1 MRSWAFHEGKQGAI
15 MSRQQMPGTLE
26 LVRGNA
32 VLGTIEVNPGERDFP
47 WYSGAFHPSA
57 DFEPVRGLFE
67 RELELLQANTS
78 DDAAQWDDW
87 EAVHAEL
94 HEPGLRL
101 QAPDRSYEADEI
113 LIHIDGA
120 EAWWRSGQGM
130 DD

>member
-1 MRSWAFHEGKQGAI
+1 MPRKQL
-15 MSRQQMPGTLE
+15 PETLE

-32 VLGTIEVNPGERDFP
+32 VLGTIVVQPGEGDYP

-57 DFEPVRGLFE
+57 AFEPVRALFE
-67 RELELLQANTS
+67 QELGLLRANTS
-78 DDAAQWDDW
+78 NDSAQWDDW

-101 QAPDRSYEADEI
+101 QSPDNLYEAGEI

-120 EAWWRSGQGM
+120 EAWWRNE
-130 DD
+130 